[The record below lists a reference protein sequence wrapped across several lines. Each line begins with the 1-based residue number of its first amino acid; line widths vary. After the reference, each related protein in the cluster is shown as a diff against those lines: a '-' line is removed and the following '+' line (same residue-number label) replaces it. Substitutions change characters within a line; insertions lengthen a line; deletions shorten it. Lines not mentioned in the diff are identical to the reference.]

1 MGDTDSLRTFL
12 SWWSGGGEWEGNGFD
27 PFAGFTALWE
37 NLGEI
42 RGKYGKVKKLGKT
55 RETQGNLWENQKTQ
69 RKLSENFQ
77 LFDTAAVFS
86 S

>member
-1 MGDTDSLRTFL
+1 MIQTHSELFCLGGREGVSEKGMDLIHWQGSQH
-12 SWWSGGGEWEGNGFD
+12 SGKTW
-27 PFAGFTALWE
+27 
-37 NLGEI
+37 EI